1 MRIFDVSVKDLKFG
15 DRLVPLCYFYN
26 QEVAKEHSQ
35 KGIEHVRLGDYAVI
49 SDGEHSAI
57 PRRKEIGIRYLY
69 GRNIK
74 EGIIDFDP
82 ISDDPYISE
91 TDYDEF
97 NRCHIK
103 QDDVLIAIYG
113 TVGKSA
119 VYKEEYV
126 GSAGIP
132 RHISNITVQKNAPF
146 SPEYLTA
153 FFRSK
158 FGKWQMQSVMTGN
171 IQQLLS
177 LKNLREFEIPLASSD
192 IIERL
197 TDIEKEA
204 VNCEVEASRLLKE
217 AQELF
222 YEGLKVDLSS
232 IRRDLA
238 FSVKFSELNESGIWT
253 AAYYDK
259 LYVKIADAITANN
272 KMVTLRDLVDVAT
285 GDEVGS
291 DNYNEYIERSSD
303 DKPFIRT
310 SDIVNNE
317 VDLYPDYYLSESVIE
332 GLEQDVKPGDV
343 VFTKDGK
350 IGCTG
355 MIVEA
360 DDVVISS
367 GLAKLRLQKK
377 GIAKLLTQEYLFMAL
392 STPEVGRFA
401 AMRRTV
407 VASTIPHLRIE
418 RLKDIEVPIEDEIFV
433 EKITEKVKKAYALKS
448 KRKSLLKSSENI
460 LDNYFL

>member
-1 MRIFDVSVKDLKFG
+1 MRVFDVSVKDLRFG
-15 DRLVPLCYFYN
+15 NRLVPLCYFYS
-26 QEVAKEHSQ
+26 QEVAKVHEN
-35 KGIEHVRLGDYAVI
+35 KGIVHVRLGDNAII

-82 ISDDPYISE
+82 VSDDSYILE
-91 TDYDEF
+91 ADYDDF
-97 NRCHIK
+97 NRCHIE
-103 QDDVLIAIYG
+103 QNDVLIAIYG

-126 GSAGIP
+126 GKAGIP
-132 RHISNITVQKNAPF
+132 RHISNIRVKGNAPF

-177 LKNLREFEIPLASSD
+177 LKNLREFEIPLASNE
-192 IIERL
+192 IIKRITE
-197 TDIEKEA
+197 TEKEA
-204 VNCEVEASRLLKE
+204 VCCEIEANRLLAE
-217 AQELF
+217 AQKLF
-222 YEGLKVDLSS
+222 YQGLGVDLST
-232 IRRDLA
+232 IKRDLA
-238 FSVKFSELNESGIWT
+238 FSVKFSEMNESDIWT
-253 AAYYDK
+253 ATYYDK
-259 LYVKIADAITANN
+259 LYVKISNAIAKNN
-272 KMVTLRDLVDVAT
+272 TMVTLREIVDVGT

-291 DNYNEYIERSSD
+291 DNYTEYVDRTSN

-310 SDIVNNE
+310 SDVVNNE
-317 VDLYPDYYLSESVIE
+317 VDLYPDYYLSDSAIE
-332 GLEQDVKPGDV
+332 DLEQDIKAGDV

-355 MIVEA
+355 MIVDA
-360 DDVVISS
+360 DNVILSS
-367 GLAKLRLQKK
+367 GIAKLRLNNTS
-377 GIAKLLTQEYLFMAL
+377 IAKTITQEYLFSAL
-392 STPEVGRFA
+392 NTPEVGRYA

-407 VASTIPHLRIE
+407 VASTIPHLRVE
-418 RLKDIEVPIEDEIFV
+418 RLKDIEIPIEE
-433 EKITEKVKKAYALKS
+433 EKYIRDITEKVAEAFALKS
-448 KRKSLLKSSENI
+448 KRKQLLKSDENV
-460 LDNYFL
+460 LDRYFL

>member
-1 MRIFDVSVKDLKFG
+1 MRVFDVSVKALKFG
-15 DRLVPLCYFYN
+15 DRLVPLCYFYS
-26 QEVAKEHSQ
+26 QEVAKEHSK
-35 KGIEHVRLGDYAVI
+35 KGIVHVRLGDYAAI

-82 ISDDPYISE
+82 ISDEPYISE
-91 TDYDEF
+91 ADYEDF
-97 NRCHIK
+97 NRCHIQ

-126 GSAGIP
+126 GPAGIP
-132 RHISNITVQKNAPF
+132 RHISNITIKKNAPF

-177 LKNLREFEIPLASSD
+177 LKNLREFEIPLASDS
-192 IIERL
+192 IIENL
-197 TDIEKEA
+197 TDIEREA
-204 VNCEVEASRLLKE
+204 VNCEVEANKLLKE
-217 AQELF
+217 AQDLF
-222 YEGLKVDLSS
+222 YSGLGVDLSS
-232 IRRDLA
+232 IRRDLT

-259 LYVKIADAITANN
+259 LYVKIADAIAANN
-272 KMVTLRDLVDVAT
+272 MMVTLRELVDVAT

-291 DNYNEYIERSSD
+291 DNYNEYVERSTD

-317 VDLYPDYYLSESVIE
+317 VDLFPDYYLSKSAIE
-332 GLEQDVKPGDV
+332 GLDQDIKPGDV
-343 VFTKDGK
+343 IFTKDGK

-355 MIVEA
+355 MIVDS

-367 GLAKLRLQKK
+367 GLAKLRLKQS
-377 GIAKLLTQEYLFMAL
+377 GVAKSITQEYLFMAL

-407 VASTIPHLRIE
+407 VASTIPHLRVE
-418 RLKDIEVPIEDEIFV
+418 RLKDIEVPIEDGIFIS
-433 EKITEKVKKAYALKS
+433 KITEKVKKAFSLKS
-448 KRKSLLKSSENI
+448 RRKNLLKTSENI